1 MVKHAQNVRMLL
13 PMNCLNVF
21 DHFVKLTVEGLKND
35 RIFSTVKV
43 RRATRGH
50 KLMKWCNF
58 RKSKRKKQKK
68 VIPSIR
74 GLQRKDSGQYK
85 WPELRTKKILLP
97 LAIIFITIN

>member
-1 MVKHAQNVRMLL
+1 
-13 PMNCLNVF
+13 
-21 DHFVKLTVEGLKND
+21 
-35 RIFSTVKV
+35 
-43 RRATRGH
+43 
-50 KLMKWCNF
+50 MKWCNF

>member
-1 MVKHAQNVRMLL
+1 
-13 PMNCLNVF
+13 
-21 DHFVKLTVEGLKND
+21 
-35 RIFSTVKV
+35 
-43 RRATRGH
+43 
-50 KLMKWCNF
+50 MKWCNF

-74 GLQRKDSGQYK
+74 GLQRKDSGQYN